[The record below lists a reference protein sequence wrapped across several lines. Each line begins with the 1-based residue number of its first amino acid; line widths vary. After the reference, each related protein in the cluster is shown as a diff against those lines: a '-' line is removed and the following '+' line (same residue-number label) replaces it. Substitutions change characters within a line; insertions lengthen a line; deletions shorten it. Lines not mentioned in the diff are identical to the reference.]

1 MAAQKKIDNEMVVK
15 LAAIGCTNKE
25 IASVLDC
32 NEDYLA
38 RGYNTELERG
48 REQGKMRLRQKQMEV
63 AMKGN
68 VPMLIFLGKNMLGQS
83 DRNINEQ
90 AYETFEVIIGTP
102 THNNSPSTT
111 SSAAAVLDEPSAT

>member
-1 MAAQKKIDNEMVVK
+1 MSATKRIDREMVQK

-25 IASVLDC
+25 IASVLEC
-32 NEDYLA
+32 NDDYLA
-38 RGYNTELERG
+38 RACADELARG

-83 DRNINEQ
+83 DKHEVKNENV
-90 AYETFEVIIGTP
+90 EHVIKFNWGSAHTTDLGTEGV
-102 THNNSPSTT
+102 TD
-111 SSAAAVLDEPSAT
+111 A

>member
-1 MAAQKKIDNEMVVK
+1 MSATKRIDREMVQK

-25 IASVLDC
+25 IASVLEC
-32 NEDYLA
+32 NDDYLA
-38 RGYNTELERG
+38 RACSDELARG

-83 DRNINEQ
+83 DKHEIKNENVEHTIKFNWGSSHIN
-90 AYETFEVIIGTP
+90 
-102 THNNSPSTT
+102 S
-111 SSAAAVLDEPSAT
+111 DEPQGAIDG